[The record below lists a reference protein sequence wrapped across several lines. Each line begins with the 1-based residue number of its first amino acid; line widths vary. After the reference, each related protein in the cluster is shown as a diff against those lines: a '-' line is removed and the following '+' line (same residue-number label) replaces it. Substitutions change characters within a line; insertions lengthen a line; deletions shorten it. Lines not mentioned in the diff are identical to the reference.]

1 MSRPAS
7 RPLSGP
13 PSRKSPHAE
22 ALEAALDGVG
32 PLARQLNQL
41 HTRLWYEQ
49 VHQDL
54 TGPQFTVLSLLDLH
68 GDMDQGTLGTL
79 AHLDKST
86 AAPLLERLRRRGL
99 LDLEKDE
106 RDRRRK
112 LVRITESGRHLVTRL
127 APGVTDVSDQLL
139 DVLSEEEREE
149 FLRMLRRVT
158 LRQQGS

>member
-1 MSRPAS
+1 M
-7 RPLSGP
+7 
-13 PSRKSPHAE
+13 SRKSAHAQS
-22 ALEAALDGVG
+22 LEAALDGVG

-68 GDMDQGTLGTL
+68 GDMDQGTLGAL

-86 AAPLLERLRRRGL
+86 AAPLLERLRRREL
-99 LDLEKDE
+99 LDIEKDE

-112 LVRITESGRHLVTRL
+112 VVRITEAGRRLVTRL

-139 DVLSEEEREE
+139 EVLPADERAE
-149 FLRMLRRVT
+149 FLRMLRVVATR
-158 LRQQGS
+158 RQDA

>member
-1 MSRPAS
+1 M
-7 RPLSGP
+7 
-13 PSRKSPHAE
+13 SRKSAHAQS
-22 ALEAALDGVG
+22 LEPALDGVG

-54 TGPQFTVLSLLDLH
+54 TGPQFTVLSLLNLH
-68 GDMDQGTLGTL
+68 GDMDQGTLGAL

-86 AAPLLERLRRRGL
+86 AAPLLERLRRREL
-99 LDLEKDE
+99 LDIEKDE

-112 LVRITESGRHLVTRL
+112 VVRITEAGRRLVTRL

-139 DVLSEEEREE
+139 EVLPADERAE
-149 FLRMLRRVT
+149 FLRMLRVVATR
-158 LRQQGS
+158 RQDA